1 MRASLL
7 SSDWREAGML
17 LGQLRDLWRYPVKS
31 MRGERM
37 HTSQV
42 SERGIMY
49 DRGYALLDLET
60 GKIASAKRP
69 RLWGRLLQC
78 QARVVS
84 PEGAVRIE
92 MADGQE
98 LLASQDDA
106 DARLSAL
113 T

>member
-1 MRASLL
+1 
-7 SSDWREAGML
+7 ML
-17 LGQLRDLWRYPVKS
+17 LGRVRDLWRYPVKS
-31 MRGERM
+31 MRGEPLHAAR
-37 HTSQV
+37 V

-84 PEGAVRIE
+84 AQGAVRIE
-92 MADGQE
+92 LADGQE

-106 DARLSAL
+106 DSVLLAL
-113 T
+113 TGRS